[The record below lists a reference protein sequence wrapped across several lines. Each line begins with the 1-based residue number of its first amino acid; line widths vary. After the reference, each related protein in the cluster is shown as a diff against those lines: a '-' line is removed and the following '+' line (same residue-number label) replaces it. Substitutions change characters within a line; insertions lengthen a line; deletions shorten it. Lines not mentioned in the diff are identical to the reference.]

1 MTFSQKL
8 SDASFSEK
16 LLSAL
21 DHIEYRRI
29 QTTEDFEDIARLRYK
44 AYKAQQVLP
53 VGAVNMLDEID
64 FDSHAYVFGIY
75 HYEGLIG
82 TIRVHHVTPDHRVC
96 QSSGVFPEA
105 VHAFLDAGMTLIDPA
120 RFAVDP
126 EIMGELPNIPYVT
139 LRPSIMGAIHF
150 GADRVLQHIRP
161 AHAAFYK
168 RIFLADTVVPPA
180 VTEVY
185 GFELTLLASRVKDV
199 RPQLMKRFPIFQSEA
214 YERRLMFADS
224 ADPGLPV
231 LTVLPS
237 ARMAGRAES
246 PEMTF
251 LRQAGQGR

>member
-1 MTFSQKL
+1 
-8 SDASFSEK
+8 
-16 LLSAL
+16 
-21 DHIEYRRI
+21 
-29 QTTEDFEDIARLRYK
+29 
-44 AYKAQQVLP
+44 
-53 VGAVNMLDEID
+53 
-64 FDSHAYVFGIY
+64 
-75 HYEGLIG
+75 
-82 TIRVHHVTPDHRVC
+82 
-96 QSSGVFPEA
+96 
-105 VHAFLDAGMTLIDPA
+105 MTLIDPA